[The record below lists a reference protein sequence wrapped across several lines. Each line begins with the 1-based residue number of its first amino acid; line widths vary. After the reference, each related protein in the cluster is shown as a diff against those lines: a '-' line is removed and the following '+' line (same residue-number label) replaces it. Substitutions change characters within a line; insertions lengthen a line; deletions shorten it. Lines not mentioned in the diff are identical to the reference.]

1 VRQTILGISEKR
13 NRYTCSAENH
23 PAPVS
28 PNVRGEAI
36 MANGSLQCRRDLA
49 LGSGAELFY
58 DTPLEIVRGEG
69 VYLYDRD
76 GRRYVDMYNNVPCV
90 GHANPAV
97 VRAMAEQQATVNV
110 HSRYLHEGIVAFAE
124 RLAGLNYDG
133 IESVVFSCSGTE
145 ANEVAIQM
153 ARIVTGK
160 RGLICTDAAYHGNSE
175 LVGSLSYVGCAP
187 RETGE
192 IRGFPFPERF
202 RPLKE
207 GMGEEELCEV
217 YLARVTTAIESLK
230 TEGAGFAALIM
241 CPIFAN
247 EGVPDVPSG
256 FMTRVTDLVHR
267 EGGLVIADEVQ
278 SGYGRTGLWWGYESM
293 DFRPDI
299 IVMGKPMGNGLP
311 LAATA
316 ASKEFVD
323 AFRAEKDY
331 FNTCA
336 STPLQAAVG
345 MAVLDEIERLDLL
358 KNVAEVGARLTRG
371 LESRV
376 DLHGAIGDVRGCGLF
391 ISIEMIKEGDN
402 REPDAALTISLSD
415 RLKDKGFLVS
425 YSGKFHNV
433 LKIRPPLVFSHAN
446 ADDFLSAFD
455 ECLGELGG

>member
-1 VRQTILGISEKR
+1 
-13 NRYTCSAENH
+13 
-23 PAPVS
+23 
-28 PNVRGEAI
+28 
-36 MANGSLQCRRDLA
+36 MAKGLLQRRRDLA

-97 VRAMAEQQATVNV
+97 VDAMAEQQATVNV
-110 HSRYLHEGIVAFAE
+110 HSRYLHEGIVTFAE
-124 RLAGLNYDG
+124 RLAGLNHDG

-153 ARIVTGK
+153 ARIGTGN
-160 RGLICTDAAYHGNSE
+160 RGLICTDATYHGNSE
-175 LVGSLSYVGCAP
+175 LVGSLSYVDRAAH
-187 RETGE
+187 ETGD
-192 IRGFPFPERF
+192 IRAFPFPERY

-207 GMGEEELCEV
+207 GLSEEELCEAC
-217 YLARVTTAIESLK
+217 LAGVATAIESLK

-247 EGVPDVPSG
+247 EGLPDIPYG
-256 FMTRVTDLVHR
+256 FMARVTDLVHR

-278 SGYGRTGLWWGYESM
+278 SGYGRTGLWWGYEKTE
-293 DFRPDI
+293 FRPDI
-299 IVMGKPMGNGLP
+299 VVTGKPMGNGLP

-316 ASKEFVD
+316 ARKDIVD

-331 FNTCA
+331 FNTCS

-345 MAVLDEIERLDLL
+345 MAVMDEIERLDLL
-358 KNVAEVGARLTRG
+358 KNVAEVGARLTRE
-371 LESRV
+371 LERRV

-391 ISIEMIKEGDN
+391 ISIEMIKDGDTK
-402 REPDAALTISLSD
+402 EPDAALTNSLSD

-425 YSGKFHNV
+425 HSGKFHNV

-446 ADDFLSAFD
+446 ADDFLGAFD
-455 ECLGELGG
+455 ECMGEMSG